1 MAENTIDTLNIQIS
15 SSTSKAVRALENLSQ
30 KLTGV
35 NRALN
40 NVNTG
45 GLRNY
50 SRDIGRV
57 SASIKSLNGVKIT
70 TPNLSG
76 LSRQL
81 ASISNINFSA
91 LDGSGNSLKDLATGL
106 SALNGLQN
114 VTIPKIDAKNINSIT
129 RAVEKLGKIDASGAK
144 QTIDSIQRVAH
155 SMSIL
160 NTVDFS
166 DSKIIPGINAL
177 RRLISIKTSDF
188 DVSSLDKIAASLGT
202 FSNIPDVSQNLNR
215 FLSSLQRLAN
225 SGSSIGTV
233 VNQLPLLSIALKNT
247 IDTIA
252 SANTVPES
260 INLFVQA
267 IGKLAG
273 AGNTTGQTASQ
284 LSLLSR
290 EVINFFN
297 VMQGAPQISE
307 NTIRMTEALAQ
318 LANAGGKVN
327 SATNS
332 TVSAFSRL
340 SSAANRV
347 GSAGNKIASIF
358 RNAGSA
364 LSGFSNTAN
373 KASKSSKNL
382 ASQITSLYVK
392 FFTLKRVVT
401 AVWKSISSA
410 SDYVETLNYFNSAF
424 DQVTDG
430 LDTSGWKDAGAESAE
445 EYVSSFEKKTKELTK
460 KMTGFEISDAGDMTR
475 ISNGGLGLN
484 PNDVMNYQATYA
496 QMASSMGATADAST
510 KVSQALTEIGADLAS
525 VKNLEFN
532 DVWNDMAS
540 GITGMSRA
548 LDKYGIN
555 IRVANLQQELYN
567 LGIDATVSSL
577 SQSDK
582 AILRTITILNSSKYA
597 WADLASTIN
606 QPSNQVRMLKSNFE
620 ALARSIGTLL
630 LPIVAKILPYLNGL
644 TIALEKTFSWVAK
657 LFGIKISDYVS
668 STGKASVDMGDIA
681 DSTDNAASGLDNA
694 NDNAKKLQKTLSVL
708 SFDELNQLNDNKTSS
723 SSGSSGSGALG
734 SAHIPELDAA
744 FDKALSDYQKAWDEA
759 FANVENK
766 AQAVSDKIVKA
777 FKQIR
782 KAAKPT
788 TAAIKKLYN
797 EGLSRLGNFSIN
809 ALKNLW
815 KNYLQPIGKW
825 SLSNNSGLPRF
836 FNITNDLLTKINW
849 SKLQTSLEGFFTMLQ
864 KPTKFVWT
872 GLMDFYEHFLV
883 PVGTWTMNSAI
894 PQLVDALTSFGNNI
908 HWEELN
914 KSLKNFWDALTP
926 FAKNVGQGL
935 VDFYKDLLNVG
946 ENFINSTVPGGLNSI
961 AEAIK
966 NISPETAQ
974 AIGKSLGQIS
984 LAILGFKGLS
994 FIGSIIG
1001 TGSPLAK
1008 GLSVLARHPY
1018 AAIALGIGGI
1028 VLALDNF
1035 GVIDVDWEW
1044 IWSSIDRVKEAIQNF
1059 MDKVDWTSVKD
1070 ALGNLWNA
1078 FQPFAEGFADALID
1092 AFTAL
1097 TNISADILNG
1107 VAGAINYLAE
1117 ALDGTDPE
1125 LIKQVGYAFGILF
1138 AVKISADFA
1147 TKLINIA
1154 GAITTFGTS
1163 LAGGSVAAATS
1174 GFAKALL
1181 GLSAALAGVY
1191 IGMEATEN
1199 DVGEKFDVSDYGTD
1213 MGKGLKFLSESLEE
1227 LGEKTGMSAKKQ
1239 KELNTELE
1247 NMKNQGLIYDP
1258 TAIQNFADKLYD
1270 AGVKADDLKNT
1281 THSAEGIIEQLRF
1294 SLEDAAV
1301 AAEFKGVNGI
1311 DKLSGALEAM
1321 QGAGKIGLD
1330 QYKELNSYLETQ
1342 KGATDAT
1349 QQYYELEQKL
1359 NNIGIESEELAN
1371 YIPQNIGRATT
1382 GSQTYLDSFN
1392 VSVVVEKLK
1401 SLKTESDKV
1410 SFAHMI
1416 TETSN
1421 TIDSMGGLWENG
1433 KQILGEKALA
1443 VHDEIQKGLQPDED
1457 GYYKLANGQMVQYG
1471 NAIKDNETKV
1481 QNTLG
1486 DVLKK
1491 ALSEEGVL
1499 PEGYQLMWDAAG
1511 YHIDGYTKKLED
1523 SGTTERIKKAYED
1536 ALNLSTSL
1544 NSSLEKDGGSL
1555 AENVVAGYE
1564 NYMKGTGKT
1573 NVSSAMK
1580 DWTKNGITGAV
1591 ETSLEIHSPSK
1602 VFEKYAEY
1610 SESGFSNKIKALSP
1624 VTALAMISWV
1634 TTGIINPVTTSL
1646 KIASDSSGLFSDFA
1660 QKAMSGFNSGITSKI
1675 SSTET
1680 VISSLIDSIER
1691 KFDGFSE
1698 KFSPIGNK
1706 YISKLCSGISSERGL
1721 LLQTCSELAS
1731 EIKSVFDGISL
1742 YSEGQDMAQGFVN
1755 GIKSVHFPNLSY
1767 RISGYSQHYVNG
1779 HRTSTPIYSPNWYAK
1794 GGLFNG
1800 AQVIGVGEAGAEAVL
1815 PLENPQT
1822 MKKIADSITS
1832 NMDNSAEMGL
1842 TKDEIKQ
1849 AVAQGVAMSM
1859 SMNSGNKNPQYI
1871 MNSIILDG
1879 SEIAKAVTKAQN
1891 DTDSRFKPSPAY

>member
-15 SSTSKAVRALENLSQ
+15 SSTAKAVRALENLSQ

-50 SRDIGRV
+50 ARDIGRV

-91 LDGSGNSLKDLATGL
+91 LDGSGNSIKDFATGL

-129 RAVEKLGKIDASGAK
+129 RAVEKLAKIDVSGAQ

-177 RRLISIKTSDF
+177 RRLMSIKTSDF
-188 DVSSLDKIAASLGT
+188 DASSLDKITVSLGT

-215 FLSSLQRLAN
+215 FLGSLQRLAN

-247 IDTIA
+247 VDTIA

-318 LANAGGKVN
+318 LANAGGRINGV
-327 SATNS
+327 TNS

-340 SSAANRV
+340 SSAAGRV
-347 GSAGNKIASIF
+347 GSAGNKITSIF
-358 RNAGSA
+358 RNASYA

-373 KASKSSKNL
+373 KASKSSKSL
-382 ASQITSLYVK
+382 TSQITSLYVK
-392 FFTLKRVVT
+392 FFTLKRIIT
-401 AVWKSISSA
+401 AIWKSISSA
-410 SDYVETLNYFNSAF
+410 SNYVETLNYFNSAF
-424 DQVTDG
+424 DQVTEK
-430 LDTSGWKDAGAESAE
+430 LDTSGWRNAGFESAE

-597 WADLASTIN
+597 WADLSSTIN
-606 QPSNQVRMLKSNFE
+606 QPANQVRMLKSNFE
-620 ALARSIGTLL
+620 SLARSIGTLL

-644 TIALEKTFSWVAK
+644 TMALERTFSWVAK

-759 FANVENK
+759 FSNVENK

-849 SKLQTSLEGFFTMLQ
+849 LKLQTSLEGFFTMLQ
-864 KPTKFVWT
+864 RPTKFVWT

-894 PQLVDALTSFGNNI
+894 PQLVDALTSFGKNI

-914 KSLKNFWDALTP
+914 KSLKNFWDALAP

-1008 GLSVLARHPY
+1008 GLAMLARHPY
-1018 AAIALGIGGI
+1018 AAMALGIGGI

-1181 GLSAALAGVY
+1181 GLSAALVGVY
-1191 IGMEATEN
+1191 IGMKATEN
-1199 DVGEKFDVSDYGTD
+1199 EVGEAKDVSGYGTD
-1213 MGKGLKFLSESLEE
+1213 MAKGFNDLSTAVESLGTKAGISEE
-1227 LGEKTGMSAKKQ
+1227 DLGK
-1239 KELNTELE
+1239 LNTELE
-1247 NMKNQGLIYDP
+1247 NMRDQGLIYDP
-1258 TAIQNFADKLYD
+1258 TAIQNFADKLYA
-1270 AGVKADDLKNT
+1270 AGIKADDLKNSIANSSEVT
-1281 THSAEGIIEQLRF
+1281 DQLRI

-1301 AAEFKGVNGI
+1301 AAEFKGANGI
-1311 DKLSGALEAM
+1311 DKLSGALDGM
-1321 QGAGKIGLD
+1321 YGAGKISLD
-1330 QYKELNSYLETQ
+1330 QYKELNNYLETQ

-1359 NNIGIESEELAN
+1359 VNMGVKSEELSN

-1382 GSQTYLDSFN
+1382 GSQTYLDNFN

-1580 DWTKNGITGAV
+1580 DWAKNGITGAV

-1610 SESGFSNKIKALSP
+1610 SEAGFSNKIKSLFP
-1624 VTALAMISWV
+1624 VTAIAMINWV
-1634 TTGIINPVTTSL
+1634 NTGIVNPVTTSL
-1646 KIASDSSGLFSDFA
+1646 KITSDSSGLFSGFA
-1660 QKAMSGFNSGITSKI
+1660 QKAISGFNSGITSKI

-1680 VISSLIDSIER
+1680 IIDSLISSIER

-1706 YISKLCSGISSERGL
+1706 YISKLCSGMSSERGL

-1731 EIKSVFDGISL
+1731 EIKSTFDGISL
-1742 YSEGQDMAQGFVN
+1742 YSDGRDMAQGFVD

-1800 AQVIGVGEAGAEAVL
+1800 AQVIGIGEAGAEAVL
-1815 PLENPQT
+1815 PLENPKT

-1879 SEIAKAVTKAQN
+1879 SEIAKAVSKAQK
-1891 DTDSRFKPSPAY
+1891 DTNSRFNPSPAY

>member
-15 SSTSKAVRALENLSQ
+15 SSTAKAVRALENLSQ

-50 SRDIGRV
+50 ARDIGRV

-91 LDGSGNSLKDLATGL
+91 LDGSGNSIKDFATGL

-129 RAVEKLGKIDASGAK
+129 RAVEKLAKIDVSGAQ

-177 RRLISIKTSDF
+177 RRLMSIKTSDF
-188 DVSSLDKIAASLGT
+188 DASSLDKITVSLGT

-215 FLSSLQRLAN
+215 FLGSLQRLAN

-247 IDTIA
+247 VDTIA

-318 LANAGGKVN
+318 LANAGGRINGV
-327 SATNS
+327 TNS

-340 SSAANRV
+340 SSAAGRV
-347 GSAGNKIASIF
+347 GSAGNKITSIF
-358 RNAGSA
+358 RNASYA

-373 KASKSSKNL
+373 KASKSSKSL
-382 ASQITSLYVK
+382 TSQITSLYVK
-392 FFTLKRVVT
+392 FFTLKRIIT
-401 AVWKSISSA
+401 AIWKSISSA
-410 SDYVETLNYFNSAF
+410 SNYVETLNYFNSAF
-424 DQVTDG
+424 DQVTEK
-430 LDTSGWKDAGAESAE
+430 LDTSGWRNAGFESAE

-597 WADLASTIN
+597 WADLSSTIN
-606 QPSNQVRMLKSNFE
+606 QPANQVRMLKSNFE
-620 ALARSIGTLL
+620 SLARSIGTLL

-644 TIALEKTFSWVAK
+644 TMALERTFSWVAK

-723 SSGSSGSGALG
+723 SSGSSGSGTLG

-744 FDKALSDYQKAWDEA
+744 FDKALSDYQKAWDQA

-766 AQAVSDKIVKA
+766 SQTVSDKIIKA

-782 KAAKPT
+782 KNAKPT

-849 SKLQTSLEGFFTMLQ
+849 LKLQTSLEGLFTILQ
-864 KPTKFVWT
+864 KPTRFVWT
-872 GLMDFYEHFLV
+872 GLMDFYEYFLV
-883 PVGTWTMNSAI
+883 PVGTWTMNGAI
-894 PQLVDALTSFGNNI
+894 PQLVDALTNFGNNI

-914 KSLKNFWDALTP
+914 KSLKNFWDALAP

-984 LAILGFKGLS
+984 LAILGFKGLT

-1018 AAIALGIGGI
+1018 AAMALGIGGI

-1059 MDKVDWTSVKD
+1059 IDKVDWTSVKD

-1181 GLSAALAGVY
+1181 GLSAALVGVY
-1191 IGMEATEN
+1191 IGMKATEN
-1199 DVGEKFDVSDYGTD
+1199 EVGEAKDVSGYGTD
-1213 MGKGLKFLSESLEE
+1213 MAKGFNDLSTAVESLGTKAGISEE
-1227 LGEKTGMSAKKQ
+1227 DLGK
-1239 KELNTELE
+1239 LNTELE
-1247 NMKNQGLIYDP
+1247 NMRNQGLIYDP
-1258 TAIQNFADKLYD
+1258 TAIQNFADKLYA
-1270 AGVKADDLKNT
+1270 AGIKADDLKNSIANSSEVT
-1281 THSAEGIIEQLRF
+1281 DQLRI

-1301 AAEFKGVNGI
+1301 AAEFKGANGI
-1311 DKLSGALEAM
+1311 DKLSGALDGM
-1321 QGAGKIGLD
+1321 YGAGKISLD
-1330 QYKELNSYLETQ
+1330 QYKELNNYLETQ

-1359 NNIGIESEELAN
+1359 VNMGVKSEELSN

-1382 GSQTYLDSFN
+1382 GSQTYLDNFN

-1580 DWTKNGITGAV
+1580 DWAKNGITGAV

-1610 SESGFSNKIKALSP
+1610 SEAGFSNKIKSLFP
-1624 VTALAMISWV
+1624 VTAIAMINWV
-1634 TTGIINPVTTSL
+1634 NTGIVNPVTTSL
-1646 KIASDSSGLFSDFA
+1646 KITSDSSGLFSGFA
-1660 QKAMSGFNSGITSKI
+1660 QKAISGFNSGITSKI

-1680 VISSLIDSIER
+1680 IIASLISSIER

-1706 YISKLCSGISSERGL
+1706 YISKLCSGMSSERGL

-1731 EIKSVFDGISL
+1731 EIKSTFDGISL
-1742 YSEGQDMAQGFVN
+1742 YSDGRDMAQGFVD

-1800 AQVIGVGEAGAEAVL
+1800 AQVIGIGEAGAEAVL
-1815 PLENPQT
+1815 PLENPKT

-1879 SEIAKAVTKAQN
+1879 SEIAKAVSKAQK
-1891 DTDSRFKPSPAY
+1891 DTNSRFNPSPAY

>member
-15 SSTSKAVRALENLSQ
+15 SSTAKAVRALENLSQ

-50 SRDIGRV
+50 ARDIGRV
-57 SASIKSLNGVKIT
+57 SASIKSLNGVKIA

-129 RAVEKLGKIDASGAK
+129 RAVEKLAKIDVSGAQ

-177 RRLISIKTSDF
+177 RRLMSIKTSDF
-188 DVSSLDKIAASLGT
+188 DASSLDKITASLGT

-215 FLSSLQRLAN
+215 FLGSLQRLAN

-247 IDTIA
+247 VDTIA

-318 LANAGGKVN
+318 LANAGGRINGV
-327 SATNS
+327 TNS

-340 SSAANRV
+340 SSAAGRV
-347 GSAGNKIASIF
+347 GSAGNKITSIF
-358 RNAGSA
+358 RNANYA

-373 KASKSSKNL
+373 KASKSSKSL
-382 ASQITSLYVK
+382 TSQITSLYVK
-392 FFTLKRVVT
+392 FFTLKRIIT
-401 AVWKSISSA
+401 AIWKSISSA
-410 SDYVETLNYFNSAF
+410 SNYVETLNYFNSAF
-424 DQVTDG
+424 DQVTER
-430 LDTSGWKDAGAESAE
+430 LDTSGWRNAGFESAE

-597 WADLASTIN
+597 WADLSSTIN
-606 QPSNQVRMLKSNFE
+606 QPANQVRMLKSNFE
-620 ALARSIGTLL
+620 SLARSIGTLL

-644 TIALEKTFSWVAK
+644 TMALERTFSWVAK

-723 SSGSSGSGALG
+723 SSGNSSGGSLG
-734 SAHIPELDAA
+734 NAHIPELDAA

-759 FANVENK
+759 FSNVENK
-766 AQAVSDKIVKA
+766 SQAVSDKIIKA

-782 KAAKPT
+782 KNAKPT
-788 TAAIKKLYN
+788 TSAIKKLYN

-849 SKLQTSLEGFFTMLQ
+849 LKLQTSLEGLFTMLQ
-864 KPTKFVWT
+864 KPTRFVWT

-883 PVGTWTMNSAI
+883 PVGTWTMNGAI
-894 PQLVDALTSFGNNI
+894 PQLVDALTNFGNNI

-914 KSLKNFWDALTP
+914 KSLKNFWDALAP

-984 LAILGFKGLS
+984 LAILGFKGLT

-1008 GLSVLARHPY
+1008 GLAVLARHPY
-1018 AAIALGIGGI
+1018 AAMALGIGGI

-1059 MDKVDWTSVKD
+1059 VDKVDWTAVKD

-1181 GLSAALAGVY
+1181 GLSSALAGVY

-1199 DVGEKFDVSDYGTD
+1199 DVGEKFDVSGYGTD
-1213 MGKGLKFLSESLEE
+1213 IGKGLKFLSESLEE
-1227 LGEKTGMSAKKQ
+1227 LGEKTGMSAEKQ

-1258 TAIQNFADKLYD
+1258 IAIQNFADKLYN

-1281 THSAEGIIEQLRF
+1281 THSAEGIIKQLQF

-1311 DKLSGALEAM
+1311 DKLSGALNGM
-1321 QGAGKIGLD
+1321 YGAGKISLD
-1330 QYKELNSYLETQ
+1330 QYKELNNYLETQ

-1349 QQYYELEQKL
+1349 QQYYVLTEKMETM
-1359 NNIGIESEELAN
+1359 GIESEKLSK
-1371 YIPQNIGRATT
+1371 YIPQNIGNATS
-1382 GSQTYLDSFN
+1382 GAQTYLDNFN

-1610 SESGFSNKIKALSP
+1610 SEAGFSNKIKSLFP
-1624 VTALAMISWV
+1624 VTAIAMINWV
-1634 TTGIINPVTTSL
+1634 NMGIINPVTTSL
-1646 KIASDSSGLFSDFA
+1646 KITSDSSGLFSGFA
-1660 QKAMSGFNSGITSKI
+1660 QKAISGFNSGITSKI

-1680 VISSLIDSIER
+1680 IIDSLISSIER

-1706 YISKLCSGISSERGL
+1706 YISKLCSGMSSERGL

-1731 EIKSVFDGISL
+1731 EIKSTFDGISL
-1742 YSEGQDMAQGFVN
+1742 YSDGRDMAQGFVD

-1800 AQVIGVGEAGAEAVL
+1800 AQVIGIGEAGAEAVL
-1815 PLENPQT
+1815 PLENPRT
-1822 MKKIADSITS
+1822 MKKIADSIVS
-1832 NMDNSAEMGL
+1832 SSDGSMGL
-1842 TKDEIKQ
+1842 TKEEMAK
-1849 AVAQGVAMSM
+1849 AVAQGVAMAM

-1879 SEIAKAVTKAQN
+1879 SEIAKAVSKAQK
-1891 DTDSRFKPSPAY
+1891 DTNSRFNPSPAY

>member
-50 SRDIGRV
+50 ARDIGRV

-177 RRLISIKTSDF
+177 RRLMSIKTSDF

-215 FLSSLQRLAN
+215 FLGSLQRLAN
-225 SGSSIGTV
+225 SGSSIRTV
-233 VNQLPLLSIALKNT
+233 VNQLPLLSITLKNT

-252 SANTVPES
+252 STNTVPES

-307 NTIRMTEALAQ
+307 NTIRMTEALAK

-332 TVSAFSRL
+332 AASAFSRL
-340 SSAANRV
+340 SSAAGRV
-347 GSAGNKIASIF
+347 GSAGNKITSIF
-358 RNAGSA
+358 RNASYA

-373 KASKSSKNL
+373 KASKSSKSL
-382 ASQITSLYVK
+382 TSQITSLYVK
-392 FFTLKRVVT
+392 FFTLKRIIT
-401 AVWKSISSA
+401 AIWKSISSA

-424 DQVTDG
+424 DQVTEK
-430 LDTSGWKDAGAESAE
+430 LDTSGWRDAGAESAE

-606 QPSNQVRMLKSNFE
+606 QPANQVRMLKSNFE

-723 SSGSSGSGALG
+723 SSGSSGSGTLG

-815 KNYLQPIGKW
+815 KNYLQPMGKW

-883 PVGTWTMNSAI
+883 PVGTWTMNGAI

-914 KSLKNFWDALTP
+914 KSLKNFWDALAP

-1008 GLSVLARHPY
+1008 GLAVLARHPY

-1181 GLSAALAGVY
+1181 GLSAASAGVY

-1213 MGKGLKFLSESLEE
+1213 IGKGLKFLSESLEE

-1294 SLEDAAV
+1294 SLEDAAI

-1580 DWTKNGITGAV
+1580 DWAKNGITGAV

-1610 SESGFSNKIKALSP
+1610 SEAGFSNKIKALSP

-1646 KIASDSSGLFSDFA
+1646 KIASDSSGLFSGFA
-1660 QKAMSGFNSGITSKI
+1660 QKAISGFNSGITSKI

-1822 MKKIADSITS
+1822 MKKIADSIVS
-1832 NMDNSAEMGL
+1832 SSDGSMGL
-1842 TKDEIKQ
+1842 TKEEMAK
-1849 AVAQGVAMSM
+1849 AVAQGVAMAM

-1879 SEIAKAVTKAQN
+1879 SEIAKAVSKAQK
-1891 DTDSRFKPSPAY
+1891 DTNSRFNPSPAY